1 MSKVLSLVVALALV
15 GVVPSV
21 ASAQT
26 TPSSGGSGT
35 GNTVTG
41 NTNTG
46 GTINAGSGSQ
56 NCQQQGIAGRDVN
69 QSCVNSQVGTSRTT
83 GTSGVRTGT
92 TGVRSTGVT
101 GTSGVGNG
109 VQSVSLARTGFDAWV
124 LALLGG
130 ISVAGGLALLA
141 AQRRGRLHG

>member
-1 MSKVLSLVVALALV
+1 MSKVLSLLAALALV

-26 TPSSGGSGT
+26 PQPGGSGT

-46 GTINAGSGSQ
+46 GTINAGAGSQ

-69 QSCVNSQVGTSRTT
+69 QSCVNSQVGVR
-83 GTSGVRTGT
+83 SGVVSRRAVGT
-92 TGVRSTGVT
+92 RGVGVVGT
-101 GTSGVGNG
+101 TSGVG
-109 VQSVSLARTGFDAWV
+109 VQSVGLARTGFDAWV
-124 LALLGG
+124 LALIGG
-130 ISVAGGLALLA
+130 LSVAGGLGLLA
-141 AQRRGRLHG
+141 AQRRGRLSA

>member
-1 MSKVLSLVVALALV
+1 MHESRPGDRVAALV
-15 GVVPSV
+15 FVPLFFGARLRAPSK
-21 ASAQT
+21 SAERCLR
-26 TPSSGGSGT
+26 PG
-35 GNTVTG
+35 
-41 NTNTG
+41 
-46 GTINAGSGSQ
+46 AGSQ

-69 QSCVNSQVGTSRTT
+69 QSCVNSQVGTTRT

-130 ISVAGGLALLA
+130 ISVAGGIGLLA
-141 AQRRGRLHG
+141 AQRRGRLTA

>member
-1 MSKVLSLVVALALV
+1 MSKVLSLLVALALFAA
-15 GVVPSV
+15 VPAV
-21 ASAQT
+21 AGAQT
-26 TPSSGGSGT
+26 PQPGGSGT

-41 NTNTG
+41 NTQTG
-46 GTINAGSGSQ
+46 GTINAGAGSQ

-69 QSCVNSQVGTSRTT
+69 QSCVNSQIGRTTT

-101 GTSGVGNG
+101 GVRGTG

-130 ISVAGGLALLA
+130 VSVAGGLGLLA
-141 AQRRGRLHG
+141 AQRRGRLSA